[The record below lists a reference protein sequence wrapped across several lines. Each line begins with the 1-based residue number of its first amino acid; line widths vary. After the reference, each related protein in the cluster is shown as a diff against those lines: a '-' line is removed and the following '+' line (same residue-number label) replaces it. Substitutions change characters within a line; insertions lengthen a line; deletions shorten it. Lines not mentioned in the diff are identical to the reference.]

1 MAQNSSDV
9 KKVKAIMEAYSEFD
23 RKIRALKQQ
32 QHLVALQL
40 QQMVDAKKM
49 NKLAEEF
56 RK

>member
-1 MAQNSSDV
+1 MVNNGDA

-40 QQMVDAKKM
+40 QQMVDVKKM
-49 NKLAEEF
+49 KKLAAEF